1 MDRLKGKVAVIAGAG
16 PGIGRASAILFAD
29 EGAKVAVI
37 SRSKETGDDTAAK
50 IRERGGRAISIVA
63 DLTVSEQV
71 EKAFVDIEA
80 QFGKIDALF
89 CNAGTFAMS
98 GVKDMQESGWDAMFD
113 SNLKTYFLSVRA
125 GLPYLAK
132 AGAGSIILTGA
143 IFGYSANTKNMAHYN
158 ASKAGVVA
166 LTKTLALEL
175 APQNIRVNCICPG
188 QISHQMH
195 SGTKPQI
202 STDPK
207 LLRMGLPEDAAFAAL
222 YFASDESSW
231 VTGTALVI
239 DGGMS
244 VGVSPQKSAS

>member
-1 MDRLKGKVAVIAGAG
+1 MERLKGKVAVIAGAG

-37 SRSKETGDDTAAK
+37 SRSKDTGDETTAI
-50 IRERGGRAISIVA
+50 IRDRGGRALSVTA
-63 DLTVSEQV
+63 DLTISDQV

-89 CNAGTFAMS
+89 CNAGSFAMS
-98 GVKDMQESGWDAMFD
+98 GMKDMQESVWDAMFD

-188 QISHQMH
+188 QVSHQMH
-195 SGTKPQI
+195 SGTKPRL
-202 STDPK
+202 STDSK
-207 LLRMGLPEDAAFAAL
+207 LLRTGLPEDAAFAAL

-231 VTGTALVI
+231 VTGTALVV